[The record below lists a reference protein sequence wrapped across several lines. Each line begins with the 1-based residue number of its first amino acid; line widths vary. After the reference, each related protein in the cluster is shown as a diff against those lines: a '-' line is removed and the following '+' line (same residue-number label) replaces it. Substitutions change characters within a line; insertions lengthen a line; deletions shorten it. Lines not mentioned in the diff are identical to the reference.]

1 MNNLMEDSIQKFD
14 LSRKEV
20 VSLLKKSGIYP
31 TKQRVGICVF
41 LLKKPQHLTAEQI
54 YKNIN
59 SEIHWVSQATIYN
72 TLKILVDS
80 GIINELIIN
89 SGKVYYDTNIK
100 EHFHFVDLENDEIID
115 LDKKEFSFKLPNNLS
130 ENVGSIRLIAFKGK
144 KS

>member
-1 MNNLMEDSIQKFD
+1 MNNLMEDRIQKFD

-89 SGKVYYDTNIK
+89 SGKVYYDSNIK

-115 LDKKEFSFKLPNNLS
+115 LDKNEFSFKLPNNLS
-130 ENVGSIRLIAFKGK
+130 ENIGSIRLIAFKGK